1 MIKEKINQLG
11 LILNPKKQEG
21 KRKIENLVVFIVLL
35 VITIIVINMILSDD
49 KKKNDLENNFLEN
62 DVILA
67 NNKDNINSQN
77 YSKDEFEEKLEAIL
91 SKIDGVGVAKVMITY
106 SQTNKTV
113 AMYNEDL
120 STTDT
125 EENASRKWN

>member
-1 MIKEKINQLG
+1 
-11 LILNPKKQEG
+11 
-21 KRKIENLVVFIVLL
+21 
-35 VITIIVINMILSDD
+35 MILSDD

-125 EENASRKWN
+125 EENASRKWNQKNK